1 MYCAITYLY
10 WCCLC
15 NYITLIWPY
24 IVDVDKVNFFIRG
37 CTRRLCVDVPVPPI
51 CCDHAD
57 FIQEIAI
64 VSIYSACADQQYGC
78 PVCIVGA
85 LPRLTSD
92 CSHRIR
98 ALITTAEKKQPHLP
112 RAASIKELKCRKT
125 RVAFY
130 REHATAKETA
140 ARRLPQSTP
149 PTNQDNGDCCHL
161 FVGRSS
167 LNTAGSI
174 CTKWSSHGEL
184 SDEELQAT
192 GDFRVNQLWPAVVWE
207 ATRATRGTKCNHNC
221 SWHDFKKADYWRVV
235 CTVNRS
241 TISSSAV
248 AGVP

>member
-1 MYCAITYLY
+1 MTLY
-10 WCCLC
+10 RWCWQSEFLYQRVYTSALRGCSRTTNL
-15 NYITLIWPY
+15 LWPCRLY
-24 IVDVDKVNFFIRG
+24 SGNCYRINLQCMRRSTIRLSRVHCGSIAKVNVRLFTPYQSFINYCG
-37 CTRRLCVDVPVPPI
+37 
-51 CCDHAD
+51 
-57 FIQEIAI
+57 
-64 VSIYSACADQQYGC
+64 
-78 PVCIVGA
+78 
-85 LPRLTSD
+85 
-92 CSHRIR
+92 
-98 ALITTAEKKQPHLP
+98 KKQPHLP
-112 RAASIKELKCRKT
+112 AAASIKELKCRKT